1 MSKKYYWKMN
11 GHLYEVSEE
20 QYKKYKKE
28 YDRSRTLAKQRK
40 EVVILS
46 FDALDTDEYTG
57 ESIFADPNTDI
68 ETEVVGNIMREKLNR
83 ALNQLSEEEIFLI
96 EQLYYLNQSD
106 GDWRKYLNYHRMQY
120 ISVNTKLKKFL
131 QKQNLM
137 ITNV

>member
-1 MSKKYYWKMN
+1 MDICMRF
-11 GHLYEVSEE
+11 
-20 QYKKYKKE
+20 Q
-28 YDRSRTLAKQRK
+28 RSNIKNIRKNMTGAEHWRSSRK

-120 ISVNTKLKKFL
+120 ISVNTKS
-131 QKQNLM
+131 
-137 ITNV
+137 

>member
-46 FDALDTDEYTG
+46 FDSLDTDEYTG

-120 ISVNTKLKKFL
+120 ISVNTKS
-131 QKQNLM
+131 
-137 ITNV
+137 

>member
-20 QYKKYKKE
+20 QYKTYKKE

-57 ESIFADPNTDI
+57 ENIFADPNTDI
-68 ETEVVGNIMREKLNR
+68 ETEVVDNIMREKLNR
-83 ALNQLSEEEIFLI
+83 ALTQLSEEEIFLI
-96 EQLYYLNQSD
+96 KQLYYLNQSERRLAEILKLSQNAIHK
-106 GDWRKYLNYHRMQY
+106 RKHKILMR
-120 ISVNTKLKKFL
+120 LKEILEKW
-131 QKQNLM
+131 
-137 ITNV
+137 

>member
-40 EVVILS
+40 EMVILS

-57 ESIFADPNTDI
+57 ESIFADPNIDI
-68 ETEVVGNIMREKLNR
+68 ENEVVENIMHEKLNR
-83 ALNQLSEEEIFLI
+83 ALTQLSEEEIFLI
-96 EQLYYLNQSD
+96 EQLYYLNQSE
-106 GDWRKYLNYHRMQY
+106 RKLAE
-120 ISVNTKLKKFL
+120 ILKLS
-131 QKQNLM
+131 QNAIHKRKHQILM
-137 ITNV
+137 RLKEILEKW

>member
-83 ALNQLSEEEIFLI
+83 TLNQLSEEEIFLI

-120 ISVNTKLKKFL
+120 ISVNTKS
-131 QKQNLM
+131 
-137 ITNV
+137 

>member
-28 YDRSRTLAKQRK
+28 YDRSRTLAKQR
-40 EVVILS
+40 EEMVILS

-68 ETEVVGNIMREKLNR
+68 ETEVADNIMREKLNR
-83 ALNQLSEEEIFLI
+83 ALTQLSEEEIFLI
-96 EQLYYLNQSD
+96 EQLYYLNQSERRLAEILKLSQNAIHK
-106 GDWRKYLNYHRMQY
+106 RKHKILMR
-120 ISVNTKLKKFL
+120 LKEILEKW
-131 QKQNLM
+131 
-137 ITNV
+137 

>member
-57 ESIFADPNTDI
+57 ESIFADPKTDI

-120 ISVNTKLKKFL
+120 ISVNTKS
-131 QKQNLM
+131 
-137 ITNV
+137 

>member
-106 GDWRKYLNYHRMQY
+106 GDWRKYLMR
-120 ISVNTKLKKFL
+120 LKEILEKW
-131 QKQNLM
+131 
-137 ITNV
+137 

>member
-40 EVVILS
+40 QVVILS

-120 ISVNTKLKKFL
+120 ISVNTKS
-131 QKQNLM
+131 
-137 ITNV
+137 

>member
-1 MSKKYYWKMN
+1 METKYYWKMN

-68 ETEVVGNIMREKLNR
+68 ETEYWD
-83 ALNQLSEEEIFLI
+83 F
-96 EQLYYLNQSD
+96 Y
-106 GDWRKYLNYHRMQY
+106 
-120 ISVNTKLKKFL
+120 
-131 QKQNLM
+131 
-137 ITNV
+137 

>member
-40 EVVILS
+40 EVVIIL
-46 FDALDTDEYTG
+46 FDALDTEEYKG

-120 ISVNTKLKKFL
+120 ISVNTKS
-131 QKQNLM
+131 
-137 ITNV
+137 